1 MRKFNRT
8 RGDRKLF
15 LKGIA
20 HNLVLKER
28 MRTTVARAKE
38 IRPMVE
44 RLLTIAKAGD
54 VASFRR
60 LLTVLPKVS
69 AEKLFRDIAPR
80 YKDRRGGALRITQEA
95 RTRKRDGARTAVI
108 EFVK

>member
-8 RGDRKLF
+8 QGDRKLF
-15 LKGIA
+15 IKSVA

-28 MRTTVARAKE
+28 MVTTTARAKE
-38 IRPMVE
+38 IRPVVE
-44 RLLTIAKAGD
+44 RLLTIAKTGS

-60 LLTVLPKVS
+60 LLSVLPKTT

-80 YKDRRGGALRITQEA
+80 YKERNGGALRITEQA
-95 RTRKRDGARTAVI
+95 SRRKRDGARTSII